1 VVIAPA
7 SRVRDLV
14 AHYPGLDDFLLTYHP
29 SFSKLV
35 SPIRRAIDRRTT
47 LQDAARMAHVEV
59 DKLVADVRA
68 EIDAMSV
75 ARDDDAPQALP
86 LN

>member
-1 VVIAPA
+1 
-7 SRVRDLV
+7 
-14 AHYPGLDDFLLTYHP
+14 
-29 SFSKLV
+29 
-35 SPIRRAIDRRTT
+35 
-47 LQDAARMAHVEV
+47 MAHVEV

-75 ARDDDAPQALP
+75 ARDDDDAPQALP